1 LNKIILCGRLTM
13 DPELRTTQSGV
24 EVCTFSIAVDRRFKD
39 QNGDKQADFIQ
50 CVAWRKTG
58 VFVAK
63 YFQKGDG
70 ITVEGR
76 VETRRYEDKQGNKRT
91 AWEVICENVEFPL
104 GKAAKAELASQDPVL
119 KGFTE
124 LPESDLPF

>member
-1 LNKIILCGRLTM
+1 MNKIILCGRLTM

-50 CVAWRKTG
+50 CVAWQKTG

-104 GKAAKAELASQDPVL
+104 GKSTKAEIASQDPVL

>member
-1 LNKIILCGRLTM
+1 MNKIILCGRLTM

-50 CVAWRKTG
+50 CVAWQKTG

-104 GKAAKAELASQDPVL
+104 GKSTKAELASQDPVL